1 MPTFSFY
8 DTLLFDYLVSLFADW
23 LVAVL
28 FKHLRIFIGRREM
41 VTARCCQRA
50 QVATNQRYTN
60 LIFGKGS
67 YDNMVYS
74 KLKAVLVK
82 MLQVLVG
89 SIIEKTVAGVV
100 CVTEKRQYTNSSKNW
115 YIGVF
120 SFYVALIWHGLNYLI
135 KASGHDFAGYNC

>member
-1 MPTFSFY
+1 
-8 DTLLFDYLVSLFADW
+8 
-23 LVAVL
+23 
-28 FKHLRIFIGRREM
+28 M